1 MNKEEKKKTV
11 QKILILVKGCEYSEK
26 LKNALDYSGI
36 INMIDEVKIIDITS
50 SENME
55 FIKLHNLSNFP
66 AIIKL
71 ENDEVKEK
79 IIGLK
84 PLTLIRE
91 FLSY

>member
-1 MNKEEKKKTV
+1 M
-11 QKILILVKGCEYSEK
+11 QKILILVQGCQFCEK

-71 ENDEVKEK
+71 KNDEVKEK

>member
-1 MNKEEKKKTV
+1 M
-11 QKILILVKGCEYSEK
+11 QKILILVQGCQFCEK

-36 INMIDEVKIIDITS
+36 INMIDEIKIIDITS
-50 SENME
+50 GENME

-71 ENDEVKEK
+71 KNDEVEEK

-84 PLTLIRE
+84 PLTVIRE